1 MAESKT
7 PITLGHEKEAY
18 RNSYSVVIAA
28 FLVTMAGGMAIFSF
42 GIFLKPISASFGW
55 TRTEISGAFSL
66 AMILSGL
73 LGILTGRLGDR
84 FKPTL
89 IIIVCG
95 AIQGSAY
102 VLLSQLN
109 ALWQL
114 YACFGL
120 MVGIGVANAIPVIS
134 LVTRSYT
141 RTRGTMM
148 GITLAGGG
156 VGAVVASPV
165 ATHFITSNGWQ
176 SSYLIMGS
184 IMLSLIAISAV
195 FLYWPGASKE
205 IKNENKPSFK
215 KTITTGK
222 ELNLREALGSIQ
234 FWTLGAIIFCTGLIQ
249 MIITVHIVPGAM
261 DTGISATGAAGI
273 LSVVNFAS
281 IAGSSSSGTI
291 LDRIGSWLS
300 VIIALFL
307 MLAGLFVLL
316 SLKDIWAFYVFAII
330 YGFGW
335 GIVVTSRGLITADLF
350 GLRSYGV
357 IVGIILFLY
366 TLGGTL
372 GPVIAGYIFDVSQH
386 YQIAFI
392 LITGL
397 CVLSIAMTFTLRRK
411 LKASDNK

>member
-1 MAESKT
+1 MAENKVPLTTS
-7 PITLGHEKEAY
+7 HEKEAY
-18 RNSYSVVIAA
+18 RNSYSVVTAA

-55 TRTEISGAFSL
+55 TRTEISGAFSV

-89 IIIVCG
+89 IIIICG

-102 VLLSQLN
+102 VLLSQLT

-165 ATHFITSNGWQ
+165 ATHFIASNGWQ

-195 FLYWPGASKE
+195 FLYWPGASRE
-205 IKNENKPSFK
+205 IKNESKPSIE
-215 KTITTGK
+215 KTNTIRK
-222 ELNLREALGSIQ
+222 ELNLREALCSIQ

-300 VIIALFL
+300 VVIALFL
-307 MLAGLFVLL
+307 MLIGLFVLL

-397 CVLSIAMTFTLRRK
+397 CALSIAMAFTLRGK
-411 LKASDNK
+411 LRGSDNK